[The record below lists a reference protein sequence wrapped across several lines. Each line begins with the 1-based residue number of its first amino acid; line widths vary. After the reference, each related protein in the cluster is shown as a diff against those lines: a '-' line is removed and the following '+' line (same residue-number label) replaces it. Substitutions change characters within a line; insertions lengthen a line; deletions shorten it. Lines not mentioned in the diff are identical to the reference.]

1 MNGLGLRKLI
11 DDFVKTIEDK
21 LGITAIKETLRTI
34 FEDLLNRLC
43 EPIKAIADGTDIKSI
58 ADIILMVSLFMSG
71 YNLKWIKFV

>member
-71 YNLKWIKFV
+71 YNLK